1 MKSCGKQRSKG
12 PPYRQLRLAQGKTHF
27 EGRVEIFHDNKW
39 GTICD
44 DSWDINDAK
53 VVCREL
59 LLGDAREA
67 VTFGRLGTGNT
78 KQPIWLS
85 QVRKWKFNFSVLVKN
100 FGSESFISCVFH
112 RRTNF
117 ERIFLDEL
125 GWHEPKD
132 CRVYI

>member
-12 PPYRQLRLAQGKTHF
+12 PPYRQIRLVDGNTHF

-44 DSWDINDAK
+44 DSWDINDAR

-67 VTFGRLGTGNT
+67 VTFGRLGTGKT
-78 KQPIWLS
+78 DQPIWLS
-85 QVRKWKFNFSVLVKN
+85 QVGNWKIIFSILIVNIRSK
-100 FGSESFISCVFH
+100 SFISYGKVSS
-112 RRTNF
+112 T
-117 ERIFLDEL
+117 
-125 GWHEPKD
+125 
-132 CRVYI
+132 

>member
-12 PPYRQLRLAQGKTHF
+12 PPYRQIRLMDGETHF

-44 DSWDINDAK
+44 DSWDINDAR

-67 VTFGRLGTGNT
+67 VTFGRLGTGET
-78 KQPIWLS
+78 EQPIWLS
-85 QVRKWKFNFSVLVKN
+85 QVGNWKSTFSISVVN
-100 FGSESFISCVFH
+100 STSESSVSY
-112 RRTNF
+112 
-117 ERIFLDEL
+117 
-125 GWHEPKD
+125 
-132 CRVYI
+132 V